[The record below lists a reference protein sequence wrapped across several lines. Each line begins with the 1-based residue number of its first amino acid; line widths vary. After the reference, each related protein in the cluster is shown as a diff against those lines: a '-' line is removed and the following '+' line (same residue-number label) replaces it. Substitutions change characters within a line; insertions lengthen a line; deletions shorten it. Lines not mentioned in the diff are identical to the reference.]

1 MTLRKGS
8 AAWKEKEKEMRGLA
22 QIISDPIEFCSR
34 LCITDKKG
42 RRIPLDLND
51 EQIEII
57 LALKEGKDVLVLKA
71 RQIGSSTAVAAFF
84 FWKWFTAT
92 GPETYVVLSHKLA
105 SAKHLLDIHK
115 TFYACLPKAMRRPL
129 VTEAS
134 CEMVLADTG
143 ASLVAASAGGDGGLR
158 SFTATGLHISE
169 FAFAE
174 HADELK
180 ATAISALNG
189 NQLCIESTANFF
201 GDPLHREIQL
211 YEGGQVDWA
220 FLFFAW
226 TSHRAYFLEEQDIPE
241 GFVEDPKLMGLSI
254 GQQAWARMMSGKLG
268 ESKFK
273 REYPLTVDEAYAQ
286 VDGAWISYDMLS
298 SLQTVQLPVGGGQL
312 AAVDALDK
320 YAIGVDAGAG
330 TGGDNSTIVVLSA
343 TTRQPVD
350 IRRSNQ
356 HSPTEWAE
364 VVADASSKWNGAK
377 VLVESNGTWGG
388 VILAELR
395 GKGVPL
401 WKTTEGKDWTT
412 TAYTKPKMLEGVKDS
427 LQRGQLYLLDAFTVG
442 ELRSFKVSEKG
453 EPYCPRSPIHHGDT
467 VIALALALQCI
478 GTVRVADKP
487 YLPAWIQAQKVNAA
501 RQRGAQKE
509 FRRY

>member
-1 MTLRKGS
+1 MKVKRTRKQKDELR
-8 AAWKEKEKEMRGLA
+8 ELA
-22 QIISDPIEFCSR
+22 NIIADPIEFCSR
-34 LCITDKKG
+34 LMIKDKGG
-42 RRIPLDLND
+42 RRVPLKLNS

-57 LALKEGKDVLVLKA
+57 LALKEGKDVLILKA

-84 FWKWFTAT
+84 FWKWFLAE
-92 GPETYVVLSHKLA
+92 GPETYVTLSHKLG
-105 SAKHLLDIHK
+105 SAKHLFEMHK
-115 TFYACLPKAMRRPL
+115 TFYAGLPKSLQRPL
-129 VTEAS
+129 SKESTT
-134 CEMVLADTG
+134 EMVLADTG

-158 SFTATGLHISE
+158 SFTATGLHLSE
-169 FAFAE
+169 FAFTE

-180 ATAISALNG
+180 STAISALNG

-211 YEGGQVDWA
+211 YEGGQVDWN
-220 FLFFAW
+220 FLFFPW
-226 TSHRAYFLEEQDIPE
+226 TDHADYCLSEEEIPTD
-241 GFVEDPKLMGLSI
+241 FVSSPGSDLSI
-254 GQQAWARMMSGKLG
+254 GQQAWSRMMAGKLG
-268 ESKFK
+268 ETKFK

-286 VDGAWISYDMLS
+286 VDGAWITADLLS
-298 SLQTVQLPVGGGQL
+298 QVQTVSLPVGGGQL
-312 AAVDALDK
+312 SPVDHKDK

-330 TGGDNSTIVVLSA
+330 TGGDNSVVVVISA

-356 HSPTEWAE
+356 LSPTEWAE
-364 VVADASSKWNGAK
+364 VVADASAKWNGAK

-395 GKGVPL
+395 GKGIPL

-412 TAYTKPKMLEGVKDS
+412 TAYTKPKMLEGVKDA
-427 LQRGQLYLLDAFTVG
+427 LQRGALYVMDTFTVG
-442 ELRSFKVSEKG
+442 ELRSFKISEKG

-467 VIALALALQCI
+467 VIALALALQCL
-478 GTVRVADKP
+478 GSVRVENRP
-487 YLPAWIQAQKVNAA
+487 MLPAWITAA
-501 RQRGAQKE
+501 KIKAASQQGAQKQ